1 MIISKT
7 QLLNILKVYNKSDNK
22 VEKAQ
27 AAKAAARTDEL
38 AISRESKVKQKAM
51 QVARQAED
59 IRPDK
64 VAELQEQISAGTY
77 ALSDDEV
84 AEKMIERVLVD
95 RLI

>member
-7 QLLNILKVYNKSDNK
+7 QLLNVLKIYNKGDNK

-27 AAKAAARTDEL
+27 AARGAARADEL

-51 QVARQAED
+51 HAVRQADD
-59 IRPDK
+59 IRLEK

-77 ALSDDEV
+77 TLSDDEV

>member
-1 MIISKT
+1 MIISKA
-7 QLLNILKVYNKSDNK
+7 QLLNVLKVYNKGDSK

-27 AAKAAARTDEL
+27 AAKAAVRADEL

-51 QVARQAED
+51 QAARQAED
-59 IRPDK
+59 IRLDK
-64 VAELQEQISAGTY
+64 VTELQEQISAGSYT
-77 ALSDDEV
+77 LSDDEV